1 MKLIVLSFL
10 LMVSFHYRSVAQ
22 ISNQER
28 LVEIEQEIRE
38 AVNQGDYALAARLKQ
53 EKDIRIQ
60 IKDAIERKDFERA
73 AELKEQLEAANNQ
86 KENTPQSSIAP
97 VPKTEDTE
105 RTPSSTQESPARE
118 RWVPLNNLTWYRA
131 TKSGVYFNGLIGVMN
146 HYSMQF
152 SRSGDDAR
160 GGRIGYKFFF
170 GEKESRSRAGIDLM
184 FLSILGSDTRSLG
197 NAFQISVVNVGGT
210 WAGAVT
216 RKSGVEFTLKSGPNI
231 FYNYNIL
238 RDRLRMGF
246 NVAPE
251 MKIRLSFV
259 DIGATV
265 IYSHAVGTNL
275 ETLYIGALGGFKF

>member
-10 LMVSFHYRSVAQ
+10 LLVSFHFRSVAQ

-131 TKSGVYFNGLIGVMN
+131 TKSGFYLDGMIGAVD
-146 HYSMQF
+146 HYGVGRF
-152 SRSGDDAR
+152 SGFEFA
-160 GGRIGYKFFF
+160 GGARIGSKFFF
-170 GEKESRSRAGIDLM
+170 GEKERRSRLGLDLM
-184 FLSILGSDTRSLG
+184 YFSALGSEWGAQLG
-197 NAFQISVVNVGGT
+197 IGNVGLT
-210 WAGAVT
+210 WAGGTT
-216 RKSGVEFTLKSGPNI
+216 RKSGIEFTLVGGT
-231 FYNYNIL
+231 IL
-238 RDRLRMGF
+238 FFDYFLMSEQVRMGMCIT
-246 NVAPE
+246 PQ
-251 MKIRLSFV
+251 MKFRLSFV
-259 DIGATV
+259 DFGAMLT
-265 IYSHAVGTNL
+265 YSNALGSNL
-275 ETLYIGALGGFKF
+275 ESLFVGAIVGFKF